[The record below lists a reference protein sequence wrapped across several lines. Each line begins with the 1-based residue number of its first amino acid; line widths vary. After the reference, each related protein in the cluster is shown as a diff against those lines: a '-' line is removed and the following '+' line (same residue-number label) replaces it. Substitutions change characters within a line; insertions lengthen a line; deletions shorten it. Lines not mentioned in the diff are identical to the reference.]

1 MRLIIFPLLVSLAYI
16 GYEHRDK
23 IADQYNAA
31 YPSDPAKRAA
41 IERCIAENPNFV
53 RLDADDRQR
62 CYRRAWGASPVAV
75 APIWFPSYAYSPS
88 HLAGNDIR
96 RQEAGASYAP
106 AVMQAPPP
114 APVRTGT
121 YITAPLPAAAHHD
134 PPRRPAVPHFGFARE
149 AR

>member
-1 MRLIIFPLLVSLAYI
+1 LILFPLLVSLAYI

-31 YPSDPAKRAA
+31 YPADPAKRAA
-41 IERCIAENPNFV
+41 IERCIAENPNFI

-62 CYRRAWGASPVAV
+62 CYRRTWGASPFAV
-75 APIWFPSYAYSPS
+75 APSGPLSSAYSPS

-96 RQEAGASYAP
+96 RQEAGASYAA
-106 AVMQAPPP
+106 AVMQAPSPV
-114 APVRTGT
+114 PVRTGT
-121 YITAPLPAAAHHD
+121 DVTAPLPAAAHRD
-134 PPRRPAVPHFGFARE
+134 PPRHPAVRHFGFARD